1 MHIATLIHKK
11 VLWLD
16 VSVNDTIVMHVLQTN
31 QDAGN
36 EEFGF
41 LLCEVLALIQMVTQ
55 VAPSDQIC
63 HQVHIFVVREGIEHV
78 D

>member
-1 MHIATLIHKK
+1 MYIATLIHEK

-16 VSVNDTIVMHVLQTN
+16 VSVNDTIVMHVFQTD
-31 QDAGN
+31 QDTGN

-41 LLCEVLALIQMVTQ
+41 LLCESLALIQMVPQ

-63 HQVHIFVVREGIEHV
+63 HQVHIFVVRECIEHV

>member
-1 MHIATLIHKK
+1 
-11 VLWLD
+11 
-16 VSVNDTIVMHVLQTN
+16 MHVLQTN
-31 QDAGN
+31 QDAGD
-36 EEFGF
+36 EEFSF
-41 LLCEVLALIQMVTQ
+41 LLCESFALIQMVAQ

>member
-1 MHIATLIHKK
+1 MYIATLIHEK

-16 VSVNDTIVMHVLQTN
+16 VSVNDTIVMHVFQTD
-31 QDAGN
+31 QDAGD
-36 EEFGF
+36 EKFGF
-41 LLCEVLALIQMVTQ
+41 LLCEGLALIQMVAQ

-63 HQVHIFVVREGIEHV
+63 HQIHIFIVRERIEHV